1 MVRVSPP
8 TADTIDR
15 RPSII
20 FASEITIVASAVV
33 AASRICRID
42 VDAYIAKTHP
52 GTNDMRSINDWFDS
66 YGADHQNATNRL
78 IHWICVPAILW
89 SAIAALWV
97 VPVPA
102 SIGKP
107 GLWCAL
113 IMVGALGF
121 YWRLS
126 RPLGAAMIALFIAL
140 ALLTH
145 VLYDAVGP
153 SGTLTIAAVVF
164 VLAWVGQFV
173 GHKIEGRRPSFL
185 TDLAYLLIGPAWL
198 MGKVLRRAGVAC

>member
-1 MVRVSPP
+1 MQNV
-8 TADTIDR
+8 
-15 RPSII
+15 
-20 FASEITIVASAVV
+20 
-33 AASRICRID
+33 
-42 VDAYIAKTHP
+42 H
-52 GTNDMRSINDWFDS
+52 DWFES
-66 YGADHQNATNRL
+66 YGNDHRNPTNRL

-89 SAIAALWV
+89 SVIAALWV

-113 IMVGALGF
+113 VMVAALSF

-140 ALLTH
+140 ALVTH
-145 VLYDAVGP
+145 FAFAALGATP
-153 SGTLTIAAVVF
+153 LLEIAAVVF
-164 VLAWVGQFV
+164 VLAWIGQFI
-173 GHKIEGRRPSFL
+173 GHQIEGRRPSFL

-198 MGKVLRRAGVAC
+198 MSKLMRRVGIAF